1 MGFIIKWS
9 KEGKG
14 GGGGKKCNNSIVDIV
29 SRASRY
35 KKVIFLLHKH
45 NYTSAAGSNPLP

>member
-1 MGFIIKWS
+1 MGFIIEWS

-14 GGGGKKCNNSIVDIV
+14 GGCKICNNCIVDIV

-35 KKVIFLLHKH
+35 TNVIVVLHRH